1 MKKLITILSS
11 ALLIT
16 FFSLSSMAVNYGD
29 GNHPQNVLTGIK
41 AIAVTIDPP
50 TNYYY
55 GELKSYGVSKENLEY
70 EISKRLTNAGFDV
83 ISFSDS
89 LEKPEAAVLNLK
101 IRIIKGYGL
110 IYSYGLNLSLNQKAP
125 LYGDNAFH
133 SIETWSDWL
142 AGGTQQ
148 TTLRYLNGYAMQL
161 VDNFI
166 ETHRAQN

>member
-1 MKKLITILSS
+1 MKKLITMLSS

-16 FFSLSSMAVNYGD
+16 FLSLSSMAVNYGD

-89 LEKPEAAVLNLK
+89 LEKQDAAVLNLK
-101 IRIIKGYGL
+101 IRTTIGHGL

-125 LYGDNAFH
+125 LQDNNAFH
-133 SIETWSDWL
+133 SVETWSDTL
-142 AGGTQQ
+142 AGGMQQ
-148 TTLRYLNGYAMQL
+148 TNLPYLNGYAMQL

-166 ETHRAQN
+166 ETHRTQN